1 MEKVVA
7 SLELREQQ
15 PTPLA
20 DALTTQPSILT
31 NVTLHDYQLQGLQWL
46 LRKYE
51 QDLNPILGD
60 EMGLGKTLQMIAL
73 IAALVTAERDQK
85 KTKEGR
91 YLIVAPLSVLPNWM
105 EQFEQFAPGIRT
117 VMYTS
122 QPKERAATQRAVVAA
137 PMDQPLVLVVSYEM
151 LYFNCDFFQKIV
163 WELLIL
169 DEGHRLKNPKG
180 RQYDVVSN
188 NIRANHKIILSGTPI
203 QNDLQ
208 ELFALLSILNPSV
221 FDDQKL
227 FENTFR
233 DYFSA
238 KAQRLDE
245 QQQTKSKR
253 VQKVEALMSRLLAPL
268 LLLRTV
274 QDVQDAFTLPPLSEM
289 VVHTP
294 MSPMQ
299 RAYYKEV
306 IAKNAGIFSNA
317 KSQDKVSL
325 LNILPH
331 LRKACNHPYLFPGA
345 EEEPF
350 VEGSHLYENSGKLFM
365 LHQIL
370 PRLKQEGHCVLLFS
384 QSTAFLDIIQDFL
397 TLESFAYERIDGSV
411 RGKERWQA
419 IERFRKDPDTFVFL
433 ISTRAGGVGLNL
445 QRADTVIFADSDY
458 NPQADLQAVARAYR
472 LGQTKPIHVI
482 KFLCANTVEESIYRR
497 ALKKMRMAD
506 RIRNLA
512 RRYDE
517 DNKEEE
523 SDGDNLMD
531 MIQFGLHRLM
541 KEAAGEDES
550 TLLKPL
556 DEEYIQHILARK
568 TIDSVQENAGHKD
581 EAVSTLRNDK
591 LLESGG
597 DFREEN
603 MYYFEGEDYSNIVD
617 AKEKDTES
625 FLKLCKEARS
635 STKRRTKAALGRYEL
650 SDEDEGDNEEDEAQN
665 AENEAERVR
674 KRDERCQRTLE
685 LKLAKWKAN
694 NYESAVIDIDNTG
707 DITAGPSPLNADGAD
722 PSRYSGQLYYKAG
735 GASHPPLDA
744 LHSSAYIIV
753 HCVDTS
759 GVWSSRGFFRTL
771 SALSPTI
778 QKKYEAAGQN
788 EDLKLG
794 SAHLI
799 QLPQQITP
807 GSDAPIAAYVCL
819 LVVQGFSGK
828 KKQRLANGTM
838 QLVRDGKSSTF
849 RLNALGTALQALA
862 QKALELDASVHL
874 PRIGYGT
881 PNFN

>member
-7 SLELREQQ
+7 SLELR
-15 PTPLA
+15 
-20 DALTTQPSILT
+20 
-31 NVTLHDYQLQGLQWL
+31 LQWL

-60 EMGLGKTLQMIAL
+60 EMGLGKTLQIIAL
-73 IAALVTAERDQK
+73 IAALVTAERGQK

-117 VMYTS
+117 VMYTT
-122 QPKERAATQRAVVAA
+122 QPKERAATQRAVIAA

-274 QDVQDAFTLPPLSEM
+274 QDVQDAFTLSPLSEM

-350 VEGSHLYENSGKLFM
+350 VEGSHF
-365 LHQIL
+365 
-370 PRLKQEGHCVLLFS
+370 

-523 SDGDNLMD
+523 GDGDNLMD

-541 KEAAGEDES
+541 EETAGEDES

-617 AKEKDTES
+617 AKEKDTKS
-625 FLKLCKEARS
+625 FLKLCREARS

-650 SDEDEGDNEEDEAQN
+650 SDEDEGDKEEDEAQN

-674 KRDERCQRTLE
+674 KREERRQRTLE

-707 DITAGPSPLNADGAD
+707 GITAGPSPLNADGAD

-735 GASHPPLDA
+735 DASHPPLNT
-744 LHSSAYIIV
+744 LHSSAYITV

-881 PNFN
+881 PNFNWYAVERLLARNLRDAGVEASIYYYSARRRP